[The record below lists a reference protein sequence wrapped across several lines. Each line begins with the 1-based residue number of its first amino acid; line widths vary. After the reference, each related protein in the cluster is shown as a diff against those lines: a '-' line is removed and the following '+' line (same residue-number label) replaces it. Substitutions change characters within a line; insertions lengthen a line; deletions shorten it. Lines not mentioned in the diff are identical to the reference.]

1 LEADQ
6 RLLQVLSEL
15 HLSSQPHEA
24 LLIALN
30 IHPGLKWPLQKTG

>member
-1 LEADQ
+1 
-6 RLLQVLSEL
+6 L